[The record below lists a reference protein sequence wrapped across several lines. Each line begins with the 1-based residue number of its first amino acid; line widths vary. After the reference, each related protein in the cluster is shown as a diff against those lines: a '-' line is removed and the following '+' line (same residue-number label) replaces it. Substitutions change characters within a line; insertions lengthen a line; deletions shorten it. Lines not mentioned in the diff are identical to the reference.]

1 MTRSAQ
7 WVQNGEIEFPAS
19 KLRGRLS
26 SLKFFLRYP
35 IFLLAFGPPQFKA
48 SVVGVDTSQAHFG
61 FWNVLQVGWLFAIA
75 MRAFF
80 RLVSARSILIPRQIQ
95 SVLKYTFFLGMLFA
109 VSITYSP
116 GFTVSAAFCV
126 LYFLNLICVLE
137 FLVDVY
143 WNPPDW
149 MQCIFQMRLIALAL
163 LCIVLICLP
172 IEPAFVM
179 TVSPD
184 TGVRLMGGS
193 IGAMPVICP
202 IIAIISAYCFLY
214 KLESRARSISFFLA
228 SVVALAV
235 TQVRGAEISLLLVFA
250 VLGLGWAKTST
261 RSAYIVASAFMVSII
276 LAGVTLAAIGGG
288 RIWKTVNRGQ
298 DLAGIITASG
308 RTIYWEDL
316 IQYSLDHP
324 QGMGY
329 IAGIRHAHL
338 GKYAMVLHADLTG
351 VGGTDNSYMEVL
363 ADAGWLALAL
373 YLILLVKTIALGLR
387 FTKKSHLLAADP
399 DQDTRHA
406 LRCCLLLFMFFLIE
420 GMEGSDFV
428 IPLRQEFYFQFTIIA
443 VILGASTSMLLASRP
458 RRFELSN

>member
-7 WVQNGEIEFPAS
+7 WVQNSEIELPVR
-19 KLRGRLS
+19 KLHGRLS
-26 SLKFFLRYP
+26 WLKFFLRYP

-48 SVVGVDTSQAHFG
+48 SAVGGDTSQAHFG
-61 FWNVLQVGWLFAIA
+61 IWNILQVGWLLAIA

-109 VSITYSP
+109 VSVTYSP
-116 GFTVSAAFCV
+116 GVSVSAAFCV
-126 LYFLNLICVLE
+126 LYFLSLICVVE

-149 MQCIFQMRLIALAL
+149 MQCIFQMRLVALVL
-163 LCIVLICLP
+163 FGIVFVCLP

-184 TGVRLMGGS
+184 TGVRLLGGS
-193 IGAMPVICP
+193 IGAMPAICP

-214 KLESRARSISFFLA
+214 KLETRVRSMSFFLV
-228 SVVALAV
+228 SVIALAV
-235 TQVRGAEISLLLVFA
+235 TQVRGAEISLVLVLA
-250 VLGLGWAKTST
+250 VLGLGWAKTSV
-261 RSAYIVASAFMVSII
+261 RSAYIVVSVFMASII
-276 LAGVTLAAIGGG
+276 LAGVVLATIGGG
-288 RIWKTVNRGQ
+288 RIWKTFNKGG
-298 DLAGIITASG
+298 DLTNIITASG
-308 RTIYWEDL
+308 RTLYWEDL
-316 IQYSLDHP
+316 IQYSVDHP

-338 GKYAMVLHADLTG
+338 GRYAMVLHADLTG

-363 ADAGWLALAL
+363 SDAGWLALAL
-373 YLILLVKTIALGLR
+373 YLILLAKTIVLGLR
-387 FTKKSHLLAADP
+387 FAKRSHLFAIDP
-399 DQDTRHA
+399 DEDTRHA
-406 LRCCLLLFMFFLIE
+406 IRCGLLLFMFFLIE

-428 IPLRQEFYFQFTIIA
+428 IPLRQEFYFQFTVIA
-443 VILGASTSMLLASRP
+443 VILGASTSLLLASRP

>member
-1 MTRSAQ
+1 MTRSAH
-7 WVQNGEIEFPAS
+7 WVQDSEIGFPAS

-61 FWNVLQVGWLFAIA
+61 FWNVLQVGWLLAIA

-116 GFTVSAAFCV
+116 GVTVSAAFCV
-126 LYFLNLICVLE
+126 AYFLNLICVVE

-163 LCIVLICLP
+163 FGLVLVCLLL
-172 IEPAFVM
+172 EPAFVM
-179 TVSPD
+179 TVTPD

-193 IGAMPVICP
+193 IGTMPAICP

-214 KLESRARSISFFLA
+214 KLESRVRSAVFFLA
-228 SVVALAV
+228 SVIALAV
-235 TQVRGAEISLLLVFA
+235 TQVRGAEISLLLVLA
-250 VLGLGWAKTST
+250 VLGIGWAKTST
-261 RSAYIVASAFMVSII
+261 RSAYIVISAFMVSII
-276 LAGVTLAAIGGG
+276 LAGVTLGAIGGG
-288 RIWKTVNRGQ
+288 RIWKTFNRGQ
-298 DLAGIITASG
+298 DLTDIVTASG
-308 RTIYWEDL
+308 RTLYWEDL
-316 IQYSLDHP
+316 IQYSLGHP

-338 GKYAMVLHADLTG
+338 GRYAMVLHADLTG

-373 YLILLVKTIALGLR
+373 YLTLLVKTIILGLR
-387 FTKKSHLLAADP
+387 FTKKAHLLADDP
-399 DQDTRHA
+399 DQNTRHA